1 MCNELDQEIFV
12 SRFMALTKARVE
24 FADEVWRSLSDHE
37 QTHPR
42 LYAIEY
48 ANKLKKELDNI
59 PVIED
64 YNRPDWL

>member
-1 MCNELDQEIFV
+1 MCNELDQEVFV
-12 SRFMALTKARVE
+12 SRFMALTKSRVE
-24 FADEVWRSLSDHE
+24 FADEVWGKLSEFE

-48 ANKLKKELDNI
+48 ANRFKKELDNI

-64 YNRPDWL
+64 TIRPDWL